1 MDFGSPLTSWMVAAM
16 ISSYPVRLAHL
27 DGSESSST
35 YPVSLSP
42 AVPLPASILLTS
54 VEGFWSLVDCQVGC
68 AACTPGRAS
77 PLPLRLFRVT
87 SPTTLSSSLSSTSTS
102 SLPLEVAGGRSVAGF
117 CSANCCAAAR
127 AIGVSAGGTCTGAG
141 GAAGAGACLTLPS
154 GGAEVYTM
162 VKSIVNLTLL

>member
-68 AACTPGRAS
+68 AACTSGRAS
-77 PLPLRLFRVT
+77 PLPLHFFGIEG
-87 SPTTLSSSLSSTSTS
+87 PAALSLSLSSTLTS
-102 SLPLEVAGGRSVAGF
+102 SSLLEVVGGGSVAGF
-117 CSANCCAAAR
+117 
-127 AIGVSAGGTCTGAG
+127 
-141 GAAGAGACLTLPS
+141 S
-154 GGAEVYTM
+154 G
-162 VKSIVNLTLL
+162 